1 MIIYNKRNNKF
12 KPIFVHKF
20 LVLGSSLFDIYIY
33 IYIYIYGKKKLTQA
47 FKIKLYFKIYGIRI
61 KNNIMFNFIY
71 SYMSF

>member
-1 MIIYNKRNNKF
+1 MILYNKRNNKF

-20 LVLGSSLFDIYIY
+20 LVLSSSLFDIY
-33 IYIYIYGKKKLTQA
+33 IYIYIYGKKKLTYA